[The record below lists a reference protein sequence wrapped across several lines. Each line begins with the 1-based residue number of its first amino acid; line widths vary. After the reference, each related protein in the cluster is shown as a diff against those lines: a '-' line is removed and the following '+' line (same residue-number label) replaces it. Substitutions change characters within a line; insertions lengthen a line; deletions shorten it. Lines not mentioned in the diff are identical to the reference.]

1 LEKEVS
7 ATMLPLSAHADRLP
21 TEGKVFIRR
30 RILSWYGRHGR
41 PLPWRQTRDPYAIW
55 ISEIMLQQTQVA
67 TVIPYYQGFLKKFPT
82 VTALSAASPD
92 EVIKSWENL
101 GYYHRARL
109 MHRAAKAMV
118 GVWGGKLPPNYDDLL
133 GLPGI
138 GPYTAGAIA
147 SIAFGKRVLALDG
160 NAKRVYARLYAFEQR
175 LDGREGEER
184 ISQLAQPLLPAKG
197 AGTFNQAIMDL
208 GATLCTP
215 RTPAC
220 PLCPLNP
227 FCHASAKGIQDR
239 LPVPR
244 KGRGL
249 PHKDMT
255 ASVIINKAG
264 KVLIVKRPEQ
274 GLLPGLWKLPGG
286 ERCGGGTLPE
296 ALERRVME
304 ELGLTVKVLEPV
316 TSVNHTF
323 THFRMTLH
331 AFRAR
336 IRKGKP
342 RPLTCAR
349 LAWVHPSDLSA
360 YAFSKADRT
369 IVQKALSSGAQAKA
383 PTPKARAEYE

>member
-1 LEKEVS
+1 MEKEVS
-7 ATMLPLSAHADRLP
+7 ATMLPPSARADRLP
-21 TEGKVFIRR
+21 TKRKVFVRR
-30 RILSWYGRHGR
+30 RILSWYRRHGR

-82 VTALSAASPD
+82 ITALSAASPD
-92 EVIKSWENL
+92 EVVKSWENL

-109 MHRAAKAMV
+109 MHRAAKVMA
-118 GVWGGKLPPNYDDLL
+118 GEWGGKLPLDYHDLL

-175 LDGREGEER
+175 LDGRQGEDS

-220 PLCPLNP
+220 PFCPLNP
-227 FCHASAKGIQDR
+227 FCLAFAKGIQDR
-239 LPVPR
+239 MPAAK
-244 KGRGL
+244 KGREV

-255 ASVIINKAG
+255 ASLIINRTG
-264 KVLIVKRPEQ
+264 RVLIVKRPEQ

-286 ERCGGGTLPE
+286 ERCGERTLPE

-304 ELGLTVKVLEPV
+304 ELGITVTVLEPV
-316 TSVNHTF
+316 NSVRHTF

-336 IRKGKP
+336 VRKGKP

-349 LAWVHPSDLSA
+349 LAWVRPTDLSA

-369 IVQKALSSGAQAKA
+369 IVQDAFLSQA
-383 PTPKARAEYE
+383 TENVHIHSDLARE